1 MDLGDILWIPG
12 WCIVSKVQHTIQR
25 CSQWQA
31 SEVELMPA
39 LRGLLYVVGFW
50 EEQESFW
57 MGDLEEPVLRTEVP
71 YSPPVKCIFVLVALA
86 IVVSASCYFKCDFLR
101 LRVNP
106 EALLKISQLH
116 FFKGCI
122 TGHFFFFSSCFLL
135 RWIVAGFSIALNY
148 FYAFLYSLRIIFP
161 WKYQRECGLVFKN

>member
-1 MDLGDILWIPG
+1 
-12 WCIVSKVQHTIQR
+12 
-25 CSQWQA
+25 
-31 SEVELMPA
+31 
-39 LRGLLYVVGFW
+39 
-50 EEQESFW
+50 

-122 TGHFFFFSSCFLL
+122 TGHFFFFIMLLTQMDCGWFLHSLELFLCF
-135 RWIVAGFSIALNY
+135 
-148 FYAFLYSLRIIFP
+148 SL
-161 WKYQRECGLVFKN
+161 

>member
-1 MDLGDILWIPG
+1 
-12 WCIVSKVQHTIQR
+12 
-25 CSQWQA
+25 
-31 SEVELMPA
+31 
-39 LRGLLYVVGFW
+39 
-50 EEQESFW
+50 

-71 YSPPVKCIFVLVALA
+71 YCAPVKCIFVLVALA
-86 IVVSASCYFKCDFLR
+86 IIVSASCYFKCDFLR

-106 EALLKISQLH
+106 VALLKISKLH

-161 WKYQRECGLVFKN
+161 